1 MNKGLHDGSNGGA
14 SEISVFPPNS
24 FTILKIKVFKLAG
37 EEAGSLLTCVPTLE
51 TVIKDECTEATER
64 CLRLYNHFSRL
75 DKKSK
80 NLIDFLLKVCYNKT
94 KRRKSC

>member
-14 SEISVFPPNS
+14 SEFPMLRPIDC
-24 FTILKIKVFKLAG
+24 TLLKLNDYRLAG

-75 DKKSK
+75 DKKPK
-80 NLIDFLLKVCYNKT
+80 ILIDFLLKVCYNKT